1 MLISFWFTCLLVA
14 RAMSIVLMNSCNP
27 FALLDLAFMRTH
39 RATKALMP
47 SSATSSLPSDWF
59 LSAAASRLK
68 RESKLG
74 ASVLTSESTVSSE
87 NFSNPSKLSGP
98 WTKTGLEVSLSTS
111 CSSVDGCTE
120 SSHSKL
126 FRCWFSCSSWWTLA
140 NSLAFSSWSGCVI
153 ACDRFGGL
161 TSELCEEG
169 LRALLLLRRLTPMAK
184 VLRSVT
190 TAGNACRSILEM
202 STLVRSGNLSFMTC
216 STSENFIHACPVW
229 TCFGNVHLLL
239 KKHCEIDCNIT
250 KSCPFSVDNGELMN
264 ATKDWGSLMAF
275 INACWVICNLY

>member
-98 WTKTGLEVSLSTS
+98 WTKQDSRLALVLPVQCRWVYSLLIVSSSGVDFPALADGLCPIV
-111 CSSVDGCTE
+111 
-120 SSHSKL
+120 
-126 FRCWFSCSSWWTLA
+126 W
-140 NSLAFSSWSGCVI
+140 
-153 ACDRFGGL
+153 RFQA
-161 TSELCEEG
+161 E
-169 LRALLLLRRLTPMAK
+169 ADA
-184 VLRSVT
+184 
-190 TAGNACRSILEM
+190 
-202 STLVRSGNLSFMTC
+202 
-216 STSENFIHACPVW
+216 
-229 TCFGNVHLLL
+229 
-239 KKHCEIDCNIT
+239 
-250 KSCPFSVDNGELMN
+250 
-264 ATKDWGSLMAF
+264 
-275 INACWVICNLY
+275 